1 MREEGGTSEDE
12 RRRCHD
18 KRRWDN
24 QPGQT
29 RGEQD
34 TDTQGVGEQESA
46 EEEEGEG
53 ELLSTDT
60 KGAV

>member
-53 ELLSTDT
+53 
-60 KGAV
+60 